1 MSKNWY
7 ILQTYTGY
15 ESKIERTIRMLI
27 EKKELD
33 STVVVDVK
41 VPIEES
47 VEIKDGKKKTR
58 SDKILPGYVML
69 ELDLPEIGWKAPCST
84 IRRIQGVTGFVGTD
98 PNVRPRPISADE
110 AKTLLMKAGAIKGE
124 KQVKIKQSFAVGDQ
138 VKIIDGPF
146 ATFSGSIE
154 EVSDEKE
161 RLRVNVQ
168 IFGRAT
174 PVEVNVLQVEKIY
187 LKQIRVRLPKRT

>member
-1 MSKNWY
+1 MSKSWY
-7 ILQTYTGY
+7 ILHTYTGY
-15 ESKIERTIRMLI
+15 EGKIERTIRTLL

-33 STVVVDVK
+33 PAVVTDVK
-41 VPIEES
+41 VPVEET
-47 VEIKDGKKKTR
+47 VEVKDGKKKTR
-58 SDKILPGYVML
+58 NDKFLPGYVMI
-69 ELDLPEIGWKAPCST
+69 ELDLPEIGWKATCST

-98 PNVRPRPISADE
+98 PNVRPRPITADE
-110 AKTLLMKAGAIKGE
+110 AKNLLMKAGAIKGE

-168 IFGRAT
+168 IFGRET
-174 PVEVNVLQVEKIY
+174 PVEVNVLQVEKI
-187 LKQIRVRLPKRT
+187 

>member
-1 MSKNWY
+1 MSKSWY

-15 ESKIERTIRMLI
+15 ESKIERTIRTLI
-27 EKKELD
+27 EKKDLD
-33 STVVVDVK
+33 SAVVIDVK
-41 VPIEES
+41 VPVEET

-58 SDKILPGYVML
+58 SDKVLPGYVMI
-69 ELDLPEIGWKAPCST
+69 ELDLPEIGWKATCST

-110 AKTLLMKAGAIKGE
+110 AKMLLMKVGAIKGE
-124 KQVKIKQSFAVGDQ
+124 KQIKIKQSFAIGEQ

-174 PVEVNVLQVEKIY
+174 PVEVNVLQVEKI
-187 LKQIRVRLPKRT
+187 